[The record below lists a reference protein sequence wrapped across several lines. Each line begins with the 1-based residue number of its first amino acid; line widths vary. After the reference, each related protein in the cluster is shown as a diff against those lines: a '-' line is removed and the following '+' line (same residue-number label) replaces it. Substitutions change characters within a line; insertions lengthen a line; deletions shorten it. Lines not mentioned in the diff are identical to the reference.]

1 MIIKI
6 VKFTLRILSQVLIK
20 FKLFNLAKIFSSI
33 RASILLKKYV
43 NVYFD
48 GEDWIYKWNKSAAV
62 SSVNYYDP
70 NFNYIDLFGFLA
82 ALLTTIAFLPQLF
95 KTWQTKS
102 ADDVSLV
109 MLILFITGLFCWIIY
124 GLKINSIPILVANI
138 ITFIFN
144 FSILVLKI
152 SFRKNK

>member
-1 MIIKI
+1 MNH
-6 VKFTLRILSQVLIK
+6 L
-20 FKLFNLAKIFSSI
+20 
-33 RASILLKKYV
+33 
-43 NVYFD
+43 
-48 GEDWIYKWNKSAAV
+48 
-62 SSVNYYDP
+62 
-70 NFNYIDLFGFLA
+70 NYIDLFGFLA

-124 GLKINSIPILVANI
+124 GLKIHSIPILVANI

-144 FSILVLKI
+144 FSILILKI
-152 SFRKNK
+152 SYRKNK